1 MNALVSIICICHNHA
16 RFVTQALDSVIA
28 QTYQPIELIVI
39 DDASTD
45 GGGKIIKQWLAHHP
59 NATLLLNA
67 ENIGYCKTFNRA
79 FRIARGH
86 YIIDLAADDILLPN
100 RVEVG
105 VAALEKA
112 GKEYGVTFSDAEHI
126 DENGTILWRHSDKY
140 PHHTIPSGDIYIYL
154 INRYFICSPTMMFR
168 REVVEGMNG
177 YDESLTYEDF
187 DFWIRSS
194 RVHKYMYT
202 PQVLVRKRRVSN
214 SLSQRQK
221 RIRSDQSYST
231 FLVCQ
236 KIRVINLTEA
246 ERIALNARLVYEM
259 KTSLRQLNFKVLI
272 NYFQLWLMNRSN

>member
-45 GGGKIIKQWLAHHP
+45 GGGKIIKRWLADHP
-59 NATLLLNA
+59 SATLLLNA
-67 ENIGYCKTFNRA
+67 ENIGYCKTFNKA

-100 RVEVG
+100 RVKVG

-112 GKEYGVTFSDAEHI
+112 GREYGVTFSDAEHI
-126 DENGTILWRHSDKY
+126 DEDGTILWRHSDKY
-140 PHHTIPSGDIYIYL
+140 PHQTIPSGDIYIHL

-168 REVVEGMNG
+168 REVLEGMNG

-187 DFWIRSS
+187 DLWIRSS
-194 RVHKYMYT
+194 RTCKYIYT
-202 PQVLVRKRRVSN
+202 PQVLVRKRRLLT
-214 SLSQRQK
+214 SLSQRQRK
-221 RIRSDQSYST
+221 IGSDQSFST
-231 FLVCQ
+231 YRVCQ
-236 KIRVINLTEA
+236 KINAMNRTVE
-246 ERIALNARLVYEM
+246 EKRALNTRLVYEM
-259 KTSLRQLNFKVLI
+259 KTSLLELNFKLLWK
-272 NYFQLWLMNRSN
+272 YFQLWWNNK